1 MDHVARPNAQPE
13 SAPDLTRT
21 PPTLLSTAIDI
32 IDIKRLSEH
41 GGHML
46 YFGTR
51 PEPVCGCVDWVVDP
65 GAVGRFAVANMK
77 LTRGDLSQNGISGR
91 ATAPA

>member
-1 MDHVARPNAQPE
+1 
-13 SAPDLTRT
+13 
-21 PPTLLSTAIDI
+21 LLIDIIDI
-32 IDIKRLSEH
+32 IDIKRLSKH
-41 GGHML
+41 SGHML

-51 PEPVCGCVDWVVDP
+51 PELLCGCVEWVVDP
-65 GAVGRFAVANMK
+65 GAVGRFAVANMR